1 MSIEFIIFIIALVAI
16 IVCFK
21 NFYSGVYFVVIV
33 DIFLRVVTYL
43 KDNLIRADV
52 LDFLNYIP
60 ASVSEIILSFNVD
73 ILTDVLLFIYVAI
86 YIVFE
91 VIIIKQFIKKRW

>member
-1 MSIEFIIFIIALVAI
+1 MSIEFAVFIIALIAI
-16 IVCFK
+16 IICFK

-43 KDNLIRADV
+43 KTNLIRSDV

-60 ASVSEIILSFNVD
+60 SSVASIIKSFDVSIFTE
-73 ILTDVLLFIYVAI
+73 VLLFIYVAM

>member
-1 MSIEFIIFIIALVAI
+1 MSVEFAIFIVALIAI
-16 IVCFK
+16 IICFK

-43 KDNLIRADV
+43 KTNLIRADV
-52 LDFLNYIP
+52 LDFVNYIP
-60 ASVSEIILSFNVD
+60 ANVAEIIRSFNVD
-73 ILTDVLLFIYVAI
+73 VLTEVLLFVYVAI